1 MSSDLSH
8 LPQCFARLC
17 KGMTVDASCIDS
29 VGFVKS
35 VLDADVLRDVPI
47 GQMHIVELLLCTI
60 VNRPA
65 HYVHQS
71 RITKGCTPFDF
82 QFDFSTVVRLMTG
95 LTQCDKVVRG
105 VPAGLTGL
113 NMMYIENLV
122 LRFPVAVLTFMTV
135 TEHDILTYIP
145 EPHLFSLLILF
156 SLYVGIFEQL
166 RIELCHFDDCLRN
179 REDAVH
185 LPDEMQMRVDGL
197 FYGRSKPAVRSS
209 AVVESWGTVACLTV
223 ASCPSCFPA
232 SSEKA
237 CNIPAESDFG
247 GEEFS
252 LFSCCRQS
260 DMSGSCI
267 NAQSYGLRVFFRI
280 IEQLDCKRFT
290 PYNTG
295 LALTEKVSDLTVT
308 ACRHQCLA

>member
-122 LRFPVAVLTFMTV
+122 LRFPVAVLTSVTV
-135 TEHDILTYIP
+135 AEKNIFSCIP

-156 SLYVGIFEQL
+156 ALYVGIFEQL
-166 RIELCHFDDCLRN
+166 RIELSHLDDGFRY
-179 REDAVH
+179 REERMDFAY
-185 LPDEMQMRVDGL
+185 ERQM
-197 FYGRSKPAVRSS
+197 
-209 AVVESWGTVACLTV
+209 
-223 ASCPSCFPA
+223 
-232 SSEKA
+232 
-237 CNIPAESDFG
+237 
-247 GEEFS
+247 
-252 LFSCCRQS
+252 
-260 DMSGSCI
+260 
-267 NAQSYGLRVFFRI
+267 
-280 IEQLDCKRFT
+280 
-290 PYNTG
+290 
-295 LALTEKVSDLTVT
+295 
-308 ACRHQCLA
+308 